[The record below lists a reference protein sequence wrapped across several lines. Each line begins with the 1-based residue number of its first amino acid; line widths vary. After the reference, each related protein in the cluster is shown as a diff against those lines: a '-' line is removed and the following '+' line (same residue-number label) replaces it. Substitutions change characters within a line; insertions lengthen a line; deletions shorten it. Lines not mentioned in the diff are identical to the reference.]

1 MSDTRTFRP
10 MEVGKLNERHV
21 LRVIQAAGA
30 VSRADVV
37 RRTGL
42 SAPTVSKAVASLL
55 AAGLL
60 EPADA
65 GEPTRG
71 RPAPRLRLASEK
83 VQVLGAV
90 VDAGRCEVVSAG
102 LDGVIHPAQDTS
114 FPTPATY
121 AGLLSALEKRCRRLM
136 AKPGVATLGVGV
148 SLPGL
153 IDSGRGVGV
162 FSPNVPMTNGH
173 PPAADLGARL
183 ELPAVLVQESQA
195 LCLSE
200 RYHGLA
206 VGMSDFAMLD
216 ASVGV
221 GLGVVSGGRPVQGH
235 SGFAGELG
243 HVTVV
248 ADGGRACGC
257 GNRGCL
263 ETECSDTA
271 LAWRVGQRLGK
282 AVTVE
287 EALIA
292 ASPAELQANVRYLA
306 VAAAAVVNLFNPA
319 TLFVHT
325 QLFDA
330 FPGVFDEFVTETHRR
345 ALKPSFADCRVVR
358 AKGNKRQGAVAAVVQ
373 SLTNAVADGAG
384 FP

>member
-1 MSDTRTFRP
+1 
-10 MEVGKLNERHV
+10 
-21 LRVIQAAGA
+21 
-30 VSRADVV
+30 
-37 RRTGL
+37 
-42 SAPTVSKAVASLL
+42 
-55 AAGLL
+55 
-60 EPADA
+60 
-65 GEPTRG
+65 
-71 RPAPRLRLASEK
+71 
-83 VQVLGAV
+83 
-90 VDAGRCEVVSAG
+90 
-102 LDGVIHPAQDTS
+102 
-114 FPTPATY
+114 
-121 AGLLSALEKRCRRLM
+121 M

>member
-1 MSDTRTFRP
+1 MSDTRTVRP
-10 MEVGKLNERHV
+10 GEVGKLNERHV

-55 AAGLL
+55 AAGFL

-65 GEPTRG
+65 GGPARG

-83 VQVLGAV
+83 VQVLGV
-90 VDAGRCEVVSAG
+90 VIDAGRCEVVAAG
-102 LDGVIHPAQDTS
+102 LDGVIARDTIAS
-114 FPTPATY
+114 VPTPATY
-121 AGLLSALEKRCRRLM
+121 PALLAALEKRCRRLM
-136 AKPGVATLGVGV
+136 AKPGVATLGIGV

-153 IDSGRGVGV
+153 IDAGRGVGV
-162 FSPNVPMTNGH
+162 LSPNVPVTNGRS
-173 PPAADLGARL
+173 PAADLGERL
-183 ELPAVLVQESQA
+183 GVPAVLVQESHA

-221 GLGVVSGGRPVQGH
+221 GLGVVSGGRPVLGN

-243 HVTVV
+243 HLTVV
-248 ADGGRACGC
+248 PDGGRACGC
-257 GNRGCL
+257 GNTGCL

-271 LAWRVGQRLGK
+271 LAWRVGNRLGTRL
-282 AVTVE
+282 TVE
-287 EALIA
+287 DAVA
-292 ASPAELQANVRYLA
+292 AATPEEVRANVRYLA
-306 VAAAAVVNLFNPA
+306 IAAAAVVNVFNPA
-319 TLFVHT
+319 TLFVHAR
-325 QLFDA
+325 LFDA
-330 FPGVFDEFVTETHRR
+330 APDVFDEFVAETGRR
-345 ALKPSFADCRVVR
+345 ALAPPFADCRVVR

-373 SLTNAVADGAG
+373 SLTNAVAAG
-384 FP
+384 SAFP